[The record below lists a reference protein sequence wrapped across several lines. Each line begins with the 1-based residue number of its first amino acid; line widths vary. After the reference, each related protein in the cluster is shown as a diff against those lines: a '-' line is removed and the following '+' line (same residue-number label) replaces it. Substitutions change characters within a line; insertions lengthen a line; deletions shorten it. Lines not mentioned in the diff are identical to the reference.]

1 MKKKDNERKLVLSR
15 ETLVRLDDPALHRAG
30 GAGWSDDSVCPTTGP
45 SRHQALCPR
54 AGVGDTE

>member
-1 MKKKDNERKLVLSR
+1 MKKTSQKKLVLSK

-30 GAGWSDDSVCPTTGP
+30 GAGWSDDSVCPTTSP

-54 AGVGDTE
+54 AGVGGTD